1 MYKPL
6 PKTLTIKDS
15 PIHGQGLYATE
26 RIHSGTE
33 LGISHIFAVG
43 FQNNYVRTPLGGFV
57 NHSDDPNCGK
67 IESHNDSTL
76 TYYIL
81 QTIKDIEEGEELT
94 LDYTM
99 YSV

>member
-1 MYKPL
+1 VYKPL

-26 RIHSGTE
+26 SIPNGTE

-81 QTIKDIEEGEELT
+81 QTIKDIKEGEELT

>member
-1 MYKPL
+1 VYKPL

-26 RIHSGTE
+26 HIPNGTE

-76 TYYIL
+76 TYYII
-81 QTIKDIEEGEELT
+81 QTIKDIKEGEELT